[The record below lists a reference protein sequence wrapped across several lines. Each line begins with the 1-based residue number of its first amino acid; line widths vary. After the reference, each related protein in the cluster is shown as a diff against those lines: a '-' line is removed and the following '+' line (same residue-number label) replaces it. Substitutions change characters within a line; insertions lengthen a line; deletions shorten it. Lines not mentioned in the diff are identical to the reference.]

1 MGKSTNRLGVRYGRT
16 IRNKLE
22 KIERKQKTLYTCPV
36 CAKKAVRKTAIG
48 IWHCTKCEAKMAG
61 KAYEL

>member
-16 IRNKLE
+16 IRSKLE
-22 KIERKQKTLYTCPV
+22 KIERKQKTLYTCPKCNNKSV
-36 CAKKAVRKTAIG
+36 KRIAVG
-48 IWHCTKCEAKMAG
+48 IWECKKCFNKIAG

>member
-22 KIERKQKTLYTCPV
+22 KIERKQKTLYICPD
-36 CAKKAVRKTAIG
+36 CNKKSVKRIAVG
-48 IWHCTKCEAKMAG
+48 IWECIKCDAKFAG